1 MSEITKL
8 HCSKASK
15 TFGFVTQIYCIR
27 IWLIHTAID
36 KSILILVYL
45 SACHIFLLLK
55 NTRSGYIYIYPFI
68 LEWIKIGGKWNLY
81 KNKTKPRGIEND
93 PKPKK
98 KKMSLNEKK
107 KKLFWSSIQHRNKI
121 LLLNRNRE
129 LLGEIG
135 TD

>member
-1 MSEITKL
+1 MPHISSVEK
-8 HCSKASK
+8 HQ
-15 TFGFVTQIYCIR
+15 VR
-27 IWLIHTAID
+27 I
-36 KSILILVYL
+36 
-45 SACHIFLLLK
+45 
-55 NTRSGYIYIYPFI
+55 YIYIYPFI